1 MNANFTPLR
10 DNFCVLIL
18 SHGRAG
24 NVVTIKTLESR
35 GYTGPWY
42 IVVDNTDKQV
52 EDYKA
57 LYGSDKVVVFDKQEM
72 LAKTDTVDNFSEL
85 KTITY
90 ARNVSFSIAKKLG
103 YRYFVQLDDDYTSF
117 EWRFLKEHG
126 TKLGV
131 QYLKHADYV
140 FEAVL
145 KFLDSSKDIATVALA
160 QVGDFIGGAGNK
172 AVRMK
177 KPLRKAM
184 NSFFCDTEKKFQ
196 YIGTFNEDVNT
207 YTRLSMLG
215 KMFFSVIDAAVV
227 QGGTQQNAGGIT
239 ESYKKYGTYVKS
251 FYTVIVNPSAAR
263 VKTMMCLHPR
273 IHHIV
278 KWNNCVP
285 KLISERWKK
294 K

>member
-1 MNANFTPLR
+1 MIEKFSPLR

-24 NVVTIKTLESR
+24 NVATIKTLEAR

-42 IVVDNTDKQV
+42 ILVDDTDKQQ

-57 LYGSDKVVVFDKQEM
+57 LYGADKVVVFNKAEM
-72 LAKTDTVDNFSEL
+72 LQKTDTVDNFNVL

-103 YRYFVQLDDDYTSF
+103 YRYFVQLDDDYTSI
-117 EWRFLKEHG
+117 EWRYLKEHG

-140 FEAVL
+140 FEAML

-160 QVGDFIGGAGNK
+160 QGGDFIGGAANK
-172 AVRMK
+172 NIRMK

-215 KMFFSVIDAAVV
+215 KLFFSVIDAAVV

-239 ESYKKYGTYVKS
+239 ESYKKYGTYTKS
-251 FYTVIVNPSAAR
+251 FYTTIVNPSAAK
-263 VKTMMCLHPR
+263 VKAMQSVHPR
-273 IHHIV
+273 IHHII
-278 KWNNCVP
+278 KWNNCAP